1 MPRIPKT
8 PTVKTFVETWSA
20 DFKEAVKKAAG
31 PDGKLTS
38 AEAKKLAKHPSSD
51 RMFADTAVNYFKTTG
66 TKSVDVDVIA
76 ADMKAYAQRAATA
89 AAGADGTLSLADGKK
104 LPTDLKE
111 DFFVLRGKAE
121 VAPLDVPASAAM
133 KAARTALLAATKDL
147 LMPSETDAKFG
158 FLTGKQLNGALITEG
173 VIRQQLSGQH
183 DAVLPHL
190 MSGSGKLST
199 KSQVEVRD
207 ATAFFQH
214 IINGA
219 DPADPVSMANA
230 QRFAAL
236 KQTIDAQ
243 LTDVKVYRFGT
254 ISISTMIVGRTSS
267 GELAALLTGQ
277 VET

>member
-1 MPRIPKT
+1 MPRIPKP
-8 PTVKTFVETWSA
+8 PTVQKFVETWSA

-38 AEAKKLAKHPSSD
+38 AEAKKLARSPLD
-51 RMFADTAVNYFKTTG
+51 ERMFADTAVNYFKTTG
-66 TKSVDVDVIA
+66 KKSVSVEVIA
-76 ADMKAYAQRAATA
+76 EEMKAYAQRAATA
-89 AAGADGTLSLADGKK
+89 AAGADGTLSLEDGKK

-111 DFFVLRGKAE
+111 DFFVLRGNAT
-121 VAPLDVPASAAM
+121 VAPLDVPASASM

-158 FLTGKQLNGALITEG
+158 FLTGKQLNGAPITEG
-173 VIRQQLSGQH
+173 VLRQQLSGQH

-190 MSGSGKLST
+190 MPGSGKLST
-199 KSQVEVRD
+199 KRQVEVRD
-207 ATAFFQH
+207 ASAFFQH
-214 IINGA
+214 IIDGA
-219 DPADPVSMANA
+219 DPADPASMANA
-230 QRFAAL
+230 TRFAAL
-236 KQTIDAQ
+236 KQTIDAH

-254 ISISTMIVGRTSS
+254 ISISTMIVGRTKD